1 MSRRRRRLPDFGY
14 KQYVADLMEGHQDD
28 EEFAGTPS
36 RRRLRRRICRKF
48 HTGRTYTTQVSGA
61 VKAVLSARW
70 LEDHPD
76 DMARTR

>member
-1 MSRRRRRLPDFGY
+1 MSRRRPKLPDFGY

-28 EEFAGTPS
+28 EEFAGTHS
-36 RRRLRRRICRKF
+36 HRMLRRLICRKF
-48 HTGRTYTTQVSGA
+48 KAGRTYNTQVSGY